1 MMNTGAGS
9 AAIVSPLAA
18 GYETRP
24 PHTFRA
30 VAVE

>member
-1 MMNTGAGS
+1 MMKTGAGS
-9 AAIVSPLAA
+9 AAIVSPLAP